1 MQDWWYGLEHEILDY
16 LRARRDVTP
25 AELALKL
32 RISEAGVNSLLAMMA
47 AEGKIRIQAV
57 GAATSAWPRT
67 D

>member
-1 MQDWWYGLEHEILDY
+1 MQDWWYGLEHEILDC

-25 AELALKL
+25 AELAREL

-47 AEGKIRIQAV
+47 SEGKIRIQTV
-57 GAATSAWPRT
+57 GAVPSAWARA

>member
-1 MQDWWYGLEHEILDY
+1 MQDWWYGLEHEILDC

-25 AELALKL
+25 AELAREL

-47 AEGKIRIQAV
+47 AEGKIRIQTV
-57 GAATSAWPRT
+57 GAVPSAWARA

>member
-1 MQDWWYGLEHEILDY
+1 MQDWWYGLEHEILDC

-25 AELALKL
+25 AELAHKL

-47 AEGKIRIQAV
+47 AEGKIRIQTVAV
-57 GAATSAWPRT
+57 PGVWSRA